1 MHPTLP
7 SYRFVRHL
15 VLTGFAAL
23 LLAGCALGDA
33 KPEPLAGLDHW
44 IEQGRKDW
52 QLPGL
57 AVAVVHQDQ
66 LIYARG
72 FGQLGLNSELAVNE
86 HTLFGVASTSK
97 AMTATALGLLV
108 DEGKLSW
115 DDKVIDHLPYFQLA
129 DDWVT
134 QEVRIRDL
142 LTHRVGLGRITGN
155 RIQFMPSAS
164 REQVIRQMR
173 YHDFEQPFRSGFVYH
188 NVMYSVAGEVVAAV
202 SGQSWDDFVR
212 ERLFQPLGMQRSNTS
227 ITQYALDD
235 TNIAIPHQYIEGA
248 VVEIAR
254 RNFDNVGPSAS
265 VNSSVYEMAQWLRL
279 NLGEPGVYQDQRLLS
294 EEVMAEIFTPQVV
307 VSRANRLEPVR
318 AYGLGWYLED
328 YRGYATASHGGA
340 TDGFNTLVT
349 LVPELELGIIVV
361 GNTFENFRPALTHTI
376 IDRIAALPEF
386 DWHGHYLAQY
396 QQNFAEASSAR
407 QQIEQQR
414 QPDLAASLNTQQI
427 IGHYQH
433 PLYGSADVSLDDNG
447 DLLLQFWDD
456 GVSWLTLEHWQSDT
470 YRAHWH
476 NRAQREKFVH
486 FAKNDDGSIEL
497 SVEWTLRPQL
507 LQVGIYPAP
516 YKRTAVFQQLRH

>member
-1 MHPTLP
+1 MHPTLHCH
-7 SYRFVRHL
+7 RFLRHMAI
-15 VLTGFAAL
+15 TGFAAL
-23 LLAGCALGDA
+23 SLAGCALGTA
-33 KPEPLAGLDHW
+33 KPQPLAGLDQW
-44 IEQGRKDW
+44 IEQGRQDW

-57 AVAVVHQDQ
+57 AVAVVHRDEV
-66 LIYARG
+66 IYARG

-86 HTLFGVASTSK
+86 HTLFGVASTTK

-115 DDKVIDHLPYFQLA
+115 DDRVVDHLPYFQLA

-142 LTHRVGLGRITGN
+142 LIHRVGLGRITGN
-155 RIQFMPSAS
+155 RIQFMPTAS

-212 ERLFQPLGMQRSNTS
+212 ERLFQPLGMTRSNTS
-227 ITQYALDD
+227 ITQFAPDD
-235 TNIAIPHQYIEGA
+235 ANIALPHQYIEGA

-279 NLGEPGVYQDQRLLS
+279 NLGEAGVYQGQRLVS
-294 EEVMAEIFTPQVV
+294 EDVMAEIFSPQMV
-307 VSRANRLEPVR
+307 VSRVSRTEPVR

-328 YRGYATASHGGA
+328 YRGYQTASHGGA

-349 LVPELELGIIVV
+349 LVPELELGIVV
-361 GNTFENFRPALTHTI
+361 IGNTFENFRPAVTRTI
-376 IDRIAALPEF
+376 IDRIAGLPLH
-386 DWHGHYLAQY
+386 DWHGHYLSQY
-396 QQNFAEASSAR
+396 QKNFANASEAR

-414 QPDLAASLNTQQI
+414 QSDVAASLSAAEIT
-427 IGHYQH
+427 GRYQH
-433 PLYGSADVSLDDNG
+433 DLYGSADVQQNEDG
-447 DLLLQFWDD
+447 ELLLSFWDD
-456 GVSWLTLEHWQSDT
+456 GVSKLTLEHWQGDS

-476 NRAQREKFVH
+476 NKAQREKFVH
-486 FAKNDDGSIEL
+486 FAKNEDGSIEL

-507 LQVGIYPAP
+507 LQVGIYPTP
-516 YKRTAVFQQLRH
+516 YSRTSVFQKL

>member
-1 MHPTLP
+1 MQPTLFS
-7 SYRFVRHL
+7 SYSVRSI
-15 VLTGFAAL
+15 L
-23 LLAGCALGDA
+23 LSSLATLALAGCALHSA
-33 KPEPLAGLDHW
+33 KPAPLAGLDSW
-44 IEQGRKDW
+44 IEQGRLDW

-57 AVAVVHQDQ
+57 AVAVVHLDEV
-66 LIYARG
+66 IYARG
-72 FGQLGLNSELAVNE
+72 FGTLGLASELPVDE
-86 HTLFGVASTSK
+86 HTLFGVASTTK

-115 DDKVIDHLPYFQLA
+115 DDRVVDHLPYFQLA

-142 LTHRVGLGRITGN
+142 LIHRVGLGRITGN
-155 RIQFMPSAS
+155 RIQFMPTAS

-212 ERLFQPLGMQRSNTS
+212 ERLFQPLGMTRSNTS
-227 ITQYALDD
+227 ITQFAPDD
-235 TNIAIPHQYIEGA
+235 ANIALPHQYIEGA

-279 NLGEPGVYQDQRLLS
+279 NLGEAGVYQGQRLVS
-294 EEVMAEIFTPQVV
+294 DDVMAEIFSPQMA
-307 VSRANRLEPVR
+307 VSRTSRTEPVR

-328 YRGYATASHGGA
+328 YRGYQTASHGGA

-349 LVPELELGIIVV
+349 LVPELELGIVV
-361 GNTFENFRPALTHTI
+361 IGNTFENFRPAVTRTI
-376 IDRIAALPEF
+376 IDRIAGLPPH
-386 DWHGHYLAQY
+386 DWHSDYLSQY
-396 QQNFAEASSAR
+396 QKNFANASEAR

-414 QPDLAASLNTQQI
+414 QPDVAASLSAAQI
-427 IGHYQH
+427 TGRYQH
-433 PLYGSADVSLDDNG
+433 DLYGSADVQQNEDG
-447 DLLLQFWDD
+447 ELLLSFWDD
-456 GVSWLTLEHWQSDT
+456 GVSKLTLEHWQGDS

-476 NRAQREKFVH
+476 NKAQREKFVH
-486 FAKNDDGSIEL
+486 FAKNEDGSIEL

-507 LQVGIYPAP
+507 LQVGIYPTP
-516 YKRTAVFQQLRH
+516 YSRTSVFQKL

>member
-1 MHPTLP
+1 MHPTLFS
-7 SYRFVRHL
+7 SYFVRSL
-15 VLTGFAAL
+15 LLSSLAAL
-23 LLAGCALGDA
+23 ALAGCALHST
-33 KPEPLAGLDHW
+33 KPDPLAGLDHW
-44 IEQGRKDW
+44 IEQGRQDW

-57 AVAVVHQDQ
+57 AVAVVYRDEV
-66 LIYARG
+66 IYARG
-72 FGQLGLNSELAVNE
+72 FGTLGLSSELPVNE
-86 HTLFGVASTSK
+86 HTLFGVASTTK

-108 DEGKLSW
+108 DEGKLNW
-115 DDKVIDHLPYFQLA
+115 DDRVVDHLPYFQLA

-155 RIQFMPSAS
+155 RIQFMPTAS

-212 ERLFQPLGMQRSNTS
+212 ERLFQPLGMTRSNTS
-227 ITQYALDD
+227 ITQFVPDD
-235 TNIAIPHQYIEGA
+235 ANIALPHQYIEGA

-265 VNSSVYEMAQWLRL
+265 VNSSVYEMAQWMRL
-279 NLGEPGVYQDQRLLS
+279 NLGEAGVYQGQRLVS
-294 EEVMAEIFTPQVV
+294 EAVMAEIFSPQVT
-307 VSRANRLEPVR
+307 VSRANRIEPVR

-328 YRGYATASHGGA
+328 YRGYQIASHGGA

-349 LVPELELGIIVV
+349 LVPELELGIVV
-361 GNTFENFRPALTHTI
+361 IGNTFENFRPAVTHTI
-376 IDRIAALPEF
+376 IDRIAGLPSH
-386 DWHGHYLAQY
+386 DWHSDYLARY
-396 QQNFAEASSAR
+396 QQNFAEASEGR

-414 QPDLAASLNTQQI
+414 QPDVAASLSTAQI
-427 IGHYQH
+427 SGRYQH
-433 PLYGSADVSLDDNG
+433 PLYGEADVVLADNG

-456 GVSWLTLEHWQSDT
+456 GVSSLTLEHWQGDT

-476 NRAQREKFVH
+476 NQAQREKFVH
-486 FAKNDDGSIEL
+486 FAKNAAGTIEL

-507 LQVGIYPAP
+507 LQVGIYPSP
-516 YKRTAVFQQLRH
+516 YSRTAIFQQQ

>member
-1 MHPTLP
+1 MHPTLFS
-7 SYRFVRHL
+7 SYFVRSL
-15 VLTGFAAL
+15 LLSSLAAL
-23 LLAGCALGDA
+23 ALAGCALDST
-33 KPEPLAGLDHW
+33 KPEPLAGLDSW
-44 IEQGRKDW
+44 VEQGRQDW

-57 AVAVVHQDQ
+57 AVAVVYRDAV
-66 LIYARG
+66 IYARG
-72 FGQLGLNSELAVNE
+72 FGTLGLESELPVNE

-129 DDWVT
+129 DPWVT

-155 RIQFMPSAS
+155 RIQFMPTAS
-164 REQVIRQMR
+164 REQVIRQMQH
-173 YHDFEQPFRSGFVYH
+173 HDFEQPFRAGFVYN

-202 SGQSWDDFVR
+202 SGQSWDEFVR
-212 ERLFQPLGMQRSNTS
+212 ERLFAPLGMQRSNTS
-227 ITQYALDD
+227 ITQFAADD
-235 TNIAIPHQYIEGA
+235 ANIALPHQFINGEI
-248 VVEIAR
+248 VPIAR

-279 NLGEPGVYQDQRLLS
+279 NLGEPGVYQGQRLLS

-307 VSRANRLEPVR
+307 VGRASQLDPVR

-340 TDGFNTLVT
+340 TDGFNTQVT

-361 GNTFENFRPALTHTI
+361 GNTFENFRPAVTRTI
-376 IDRIAALPEF
+376 IDRIAGLPAH
-386 DWHGHYLAQY
+386 DWHSHYLTQY
-396 QQNFAEASSAR
+396 QQDFADASSAR

-414 QPDLAASLNTQQI
+414 QPDLLASLSPEQI
-427 IGHYQH
+427 TGRYQH
-433 PLYGSADVSLDDNG
+433 PLYGNAEVSLLDNG

-456 GVSWLTLEHWQSDT
+456 GLSKLTLEHWQGDT

-476 NRAQREKFVH
+476 NKAQREKFVH
-486 FAKNDDGSIEL
+486 FATSENGAIEL

-516 YKRTAVFQQLRH
+516 YRRTAVFGKIEP

>member
-1 MHPTLP
+1 MHPTLFS
-7 SYRFVRHL
+7 SYFVRSL
-15 VLTGFAAL
+15 LLSSLAAL
-23 LLAGCALGDA
+23 ALAGCALHSTSS
-33 KPEPLAGLDHW
+33 EPLAGLDHW
-44 IEQGRKDW
+44 IEQGRQDW

-57 AVAVVHQDQ
+57 AVAVVYRDEV
-66 LIYARG
+66 IYARG
-72 FGQLGLNSELAVNE
+72 FGTLGLSSELPVNE
-86 HTLFGVASTSK
+86 HTLFGVASTTK
-97 AMTATALGLLV
+97 AMTATALGILV

-115 DDKVIDHLPYFQLA
+115 DDKVVDHLPYFQLA

-155 RIQFMPSAS
+155 RIQFMPTAS

-212 ERLFQPLGMQRSNTS
+212 ERLFQPLGMTRSNTS
-227 ITQYALDD
+227 ITQFVPDD
-235 TNIAIPHQYIEGA
+235 ANIALPHQYIEGA

-265 VNSSVYEMAQWLRL
+265 VNSSVYEMAQWMRL
-279 NLGEPGVYQDQRLLS
+279 NLGEAGVYQGQRLVS
-294 EEVMAEIFTPQVV
+294 EAVMAEIFSPQMA
-307 VSRANRLEPVR
+307 VSRASRTEPVR

-328 YRGYATASHGGA
+328 YRGYQTASHGGA

-349 LVPELELGIIVV
+349 LVPELELGIVV
-361 GNTFENFRPALTHTI
+361 IGNTFENFRPAVTRTI
-376 IDRIAALPEF
+376 IDRIAGLPPH
-386 DWHGHYLAQY
+386 DWHSTYLAQY
-396 QQNFAEASSAR
+396 QQNFAEASAAR

-414 QPDLAASLNTQQI
+414 QPDAAASLSAAEIT
-427 IGHYQH
+427 GRYQH
-433 PLYGSADVSLDDNG
+433 DLYGSANVQQNEAG
-447 DLLLQFWDD
+447 ELLLSFWDD
-456 GVSWLTLEHWQSDT
+456 GVSKLTLEHWQGDS

-476 NRAQREKFVH
+476 NKAQREKFVH
-486 FAKNDDGSIEL
+486 FAKNEDGTIEL

-507 LQVGIYPAP
+507 LQVGIYPTP
-516 YKRTAVFQQLRH
+516 YSRISVFQQQQP